1 MATLV
6 DEGLIKTAT
15 TKGQMMFRALLPEDV
30 CEKIDHPLPHRRSTK
45 SWCGRQ
51 PDGQMPAIS
60 SMSVSMASG
69 LRRMRPNVS

>member
-30 CEKIDHPLPHRRSTK
+30 CEKIDHPLPQRICYKGKNKTNT
-45 SWCGRQ
+45 WT
-51 PDGQMPAIS
+51 
-60 SMSVSMASG
+60 
-69 LRRMRPNVS
+69 